1 MAVGAAIGLAIPAT
15 EYEDRAMGE
24 TRDQAL
30 AKARNVANNLKQN
43 VGEKVA
49 AYAENVV
56 DESLMGAR
64 AARRAD
70 GACVMAPHVMLMKSH
85 GRRRL
90 RRLLR
95 LLWPDPPSPRSD
107 PTLQPV

>member
-1 MAVGAAIGLAIPAT
+1 
-15 EYEDRAMGE
+15 MGE

-43 VGEKVA
+43 VGDKVA

-56 DESLMGAR
+56 DESLMGTR
-64 AARRAD
+64 AAAEPPWGVRD
-70 GACVMAPHVMLMKSH
+70 GAARHVDESH
-85 GRRRL
+85 GRRKL

-95 LLWPDPPSPRSD
+95 LLWPDPPSPNRSHASAG
-107 PTLQPV
+107 VNGVRS